1 MYRATLLACVRSG
14 FRNSYKFAHGPTLPA
29 NPTSSMVSLLEREE
43 ALGKLN
49 HWQPAGTLIL
59 VRLPRI

>member
-1 MYRATLLACVRSG
+1 
-14 FRNSYKFAHGPTLPA
+14 
-29 NPTSSMVSLLEREE
+29 MVSLLEREE